1 VFVYGWHS
9 KSEEIMPCRFRA
21 GQRGNG
27 KPEPNP
33 ALLTV
38 RERERDRIDAQR
50 QRHRTRC
57 TDHVSI
63 RRTEDRLI
71 NVRTVR
77 SLQNP
82 GV

>member
-1 VFVYGWHS
+1 MFVYGWHS

-33 ALLTV
+33 AMLTV
-38 RERERDRIDAQR
+38 TESASTHKRQR
-50 QRHRTRC
+50 QRTRG

-63 RRTEDRLI
+63 RRTEDRVI